1 MRPKPTLREPSASHQ
16 PDAALDQP
24 AGDRG
29 CGLAILRLAV
39 DSCLF
44 SANPSFALGGHFFEK
59 MNPLVKYPITIL
71 TSMMWSFENWFGL
84 RQVWTYLRI
93 KQRALN

>member
-1 MRPKPTLREPSASHQ
+1 MRPKPTLLRPSASHQ
-16 PDAALDQP
+16 PDAAPLDQP

-44 SANPSFALGGHFFEK
+44 SLFFALGGMHF
-59 MNPLVKYPITIL
+59 
-71 TSMMWSFENWFGL
+71 L
-84 RQVWTYLRI
+84 R
-93 KQRALN
+93 K